1 MARSA
6 THAAVKLSAPDAVR
20 EKLRRAIRS
29 GKLAPGLQ
37 LKQDELAER
46 FGMSRIPVR
55 EALRQLEVEGYVT
68 IHPNRGA
75 VVAELSLDEV
85 VELMEI
91 RTALECHALR
101 LAIPQMSDLD
111 LETAEG
117 ILRAY
122 DEAPEPETWGEM
134 NWAFHVTLYAPC
146 DRPKLLAMIEANY
159 GHVSRFIRGLV
170 SRTVGKERPQHEHYQ
185 LLGACRKGDVDRALY
200 LLGEHIENT
209 RKSLMALARRRSVGR
224 SSAG

>member
-1 MARSA
+1 M
-6 THAAVKLSAPDAVR
+6 
-20 EKLRRAIRS
+20 
-29 GKLAPGLQ
+29 
-37 LKQDELAER
+37 
-46 FGMSRIPVR
+46 
-55 EALRQLEVEGYVT
+55 T

-75 VVAELSLDEV
+75 VVAELSLDEIL
-85 VELMEI
+85 ELMEI
-91 RTALECHALR
+91 RIALECYALR
-101 LAIPQMSDLD
+101 LAVPQVSDLD

-122 DEAPEPETWGEM
+122 DAAPEPEIWGEM

-170 SRTVGKERPQHEHYQ
+170 SRTVGRERPQHEHYQ
-185 LLGACRKGDVDRALY
+185 LLGACRKGDVDRAVY

-209 RKSLMALARRRSVGR
+209 RKSLMALTRRRSAGR
-224 SSAG
+224 AAAGL